1 VKDLQTELRSAGFD
15 RIYITPELNAG
26 VLQVPRLGMLGWW
39 RNELHIGLPM
49 LETLSADQFRAV
61 LAHEFVHL
69 SRRDGRLGHWLYR
82 LRLAWSR
89 IFEALEAADRTS
101 ARPRKTVTGRFV
113 RWFWPRFN
121 ALAFVLSRVQEFEA
135 DAQAAQVAGT
145 SNCITALVRF
155 SVIRQILEQ
164 KFWPE
169 LWCAASTKPAPVVDY
184 IERINSLVQEHLENS
199 EEYVT
204 AGLREISVNLDTHPC
219 LRERLHALGWK
230 GDSVECAFSDPPA
243 SHACFGEYLPHLRKT
258 INEIWMKH
266 AAKDWN
272 ARYRKSAVLRDRI
285 STIDGKAKAQDRESW
300 WDRLTIEMEVEGLEA
315 SESKLKAFLAAQD
328 SHAAAHYLLGLSLC
342 SRNEKDGVAHLQR
355 AMHLDDE
362 FVPQASSVLE
372 GYYRRMGDRAGI
384 QALNKTLDE
393 YEETYADA
401 KAEPASFK
409 RKDTLVIHGLDAE
422 TIHSLRQRLEAC
434 HLIKCARLGRKVMKY
449 FKRHPVFVLGVE
461 LRGRRRGDLSD
472 EETSALATLE
482 NELQVPGRLLIAPSK
497 GPLRNLHRKLRKI
510 PETLVYE
517 RVELGYE

>member
-1 VKDLQTELRSAGFD
+1 YWGLGKSGWAGILLLVLGAWHLARGVVRLLRSAWVQLPPRAGLRIKKSDSPTLFRLVKDLQTELRSAGFD

-82 LRLAWSR
+82 VRLAWSR

-230 GDSVECAFSDPPA
+230 GDSVECAFSDPP
-243 SHACFGEYLPHLRKT
+243 
-258 INEIWMKH
+258 
-266 AAKDWN
+266 
-272 ARYRKSAVLRDRI
+272 
-285 STIDGKAKAQDRESW
+285 
-300 WDRLTIEMEVEGLEA
+300 
-315 SESKLKAFLAAQD
+315 
-328 SHAAAHYLLGLSLC
+328 
-342 SRNEKDGVAHLQR
+342 
-355 AMHLDDE
+355 
-362 FVPQASSVLE
+362 
-372 GYYRRMGDRAGI
+372 
-384 QALNKTLDE
+384 
-393 YEETYADA
+393 
-401 KAEPASFK
+401 
-409 RKDTLVIHGLDAE
+409 
-422 TIHSLRQRLEAC
+422 
-434 HLIKCARLGRKVMKY
+434 
-449 FKRHPVFVLGVE
+449 
-461 LRGRRRGDLSD
+461 
-472 EETSALATLE
+472 
-482 NELQVPGRLLIAPSK
+482 
-497 GPLRNLHRKLRKI
+497 
-510 PETLVYE
+510 
-517 RVELGYE
+517 